1 MLLNTENDLTLLKNL
16 RLDWRLM
23 KSQHLSGASA
33 LIPFLFFQK
42 HYLFRNTLKMGSH
55 LRKFCFNF

>member
-23 KSQHLSGASA
+23 KSQHLLGASA

-42 HYLFRNTLKMGSH
+42 LYLFRNTLKMDSH
-55 LRKFCFNF
+55 LRKFLF